1 MFPDGSLHEFVK
13 ANNRVPKP
21 WNEADAS
28 ALVSLAKG
36 HFNEADVK
44 VIKTFSYTAAGQ
56 LAPMC
61 SVVSKNSYFKLKDRS
76 IDNLIKKHFS
86 KPYSLILNQTG
97 I

>member
-1 MFPDGSLHEFVK
+1 
-13 ANNRVPKP
+13 
-21 WNEADAS
+21 
-28 ALVSLAKG
+28 
-36 HFNEADVK
+36 
-44 VIKTFSYTAAGQ
+44 
-56 LAPMC
+56 MC